1 MSSFATR
8 KCVRHT
14 EREAVARCPSCAG
27 DFCRECIVEHDGR
40 VLCATCLAR
49 EVAAPEAA
57 KKSAAWTRRGAEMTV
72 TAACVLLLWIAF
84 YGFGQFLKAIPP
96 RLHEGTM
103 WRAVVE
109 DPEHGPT
116 P

>member
-14 EREAVARCPSCAG
+14 EREAVARCPSCGG

-40 VLCATCLAR
+40 VLCATCLAKT
-49 EVAAPEAA
+49 VATTGAA
-57 KKSAAWTRRGAEMTV
+57 KPSAAWLRRSGDVAV
-72 TAACVLLLWIAF
+72 TAACVLLLWVAF
-84 YGFGQFLKAIPP
+84 YGFGQFLKALPP
-96 RLHEGTM
+96 QLHEGTV
-103 WRAVVE
+103 WREAL
-109 DPEHGPT
+109 DNPGHGET

>member
-14 EREAVARCPSCAG
+14 EREAVARCPSCGG

-40 VLCATCLAR
+40 VLCANCLAKTLT
-49 EVAAPEAA
+49 ASDAA
-57 KKSAAWTRRGAEMTV
+57 KAPVAWSRRSGDAAV
-72 TAACVLLLWIAF
+72 TLACVLLLWIAF

-96 RLHEGTM
+96 RVHEGTV
-103 WRAVVE
+103 WRLAVE
-109 DPEHGPT
+109 RPGHDQAP
-116 P
+116 